1 MSSMNQNNIINPK
14 DCSYRCSTRI
24 YWNPQENVYWEILS
38 KKKHMYVRIGLIKLL
53 PRIIILVILVT
64 LIVHFITKNP
74 FGKQTKNF

>member
-14 DCSYRCSTRI
+14 DCSYGCSTCI
-24 YWNPQENVYWEILS
+24 YWNTQENAYWEILS
-38 KKKHMYVRIGLIKLL
+38 KKIMYVRIGLIKLL